1 MKTQFCCPSISKYS
15 LSPTLKRAA
24 CRRHFATDVY
34 FSFRE
39 NICFKSSTYI
49 SNSIT
54 RVKKWTS
61 GWQHE
66 GTEVLVI
73 CQGCNAFIME
83 LLMDSWS
90 LCPGWLRASPRSPL
104 RAWGTRSSRRPP
116 IAPSTDPR
124 GTVLQGTTPHL
135 LYSGWQWPTLPY
147 FLWGPQGPLG
157 VPCTVWSCRRGS
169 ATEGLDG
176 GGLISHCRAWY
187 RCSHPQ
193 ISPGDF
199 CLTPIL
205 FFWACWE
212 NWSPFLKG
220 VKSHSTPAH
229 SHIWKDDG
237 ILVRCPMGYSPKCQ
251 LLRIYTI
258 FC

>member
-54 RVKKWTS
+54 RIKKWTS

-124 GTVLQGTTPHL
+124 GTVLQGTTPHWL
-135 LYSGWQWPTLPY
+135 CSGWQWPTLPY

-176 GGLISHCRAWY
+176 GVSFLTAGLGTDVHILRSARVTSASPQSCSSEPAEKTGPHFSKVSSH
-187 RCSHPQ
+187 
-193 ISPGDF
+193 
-199 CLTPIL
+199 T
-205 FFWACWE
+205 
-212 NWSPFLKG
+212 
-220 VKSHSTPAH
+220 
-229 SHIWKDDG
+229 
-237 ILVRCPMGYSPKCQ
+237 Q
-251 LLRIYTI
+251 LLPTPTYERTMV
-258 FC
+258 F